1 MARVRLNRT
10 QVRTVA
16 KAHTTPLVA
25 RTTSQI
31 SHFARI
37 MVPRGS
43 HVSGSSRRR
52 PGKTLHASM
61 FSQIR
66 IRSFEVVGTV
76 GARKRYATTVHGGS
90 KAHVIRR
97 KGKLLK
103 FRWERGNLLLE
114 HRGSAG
120 RQFFYFKSVRHP
132 GNKRPVR
139 YLTTP
144 LSLVARRNG
153 FLVFG
158 VGRGRRRL
166 P

>member
-10 QVRTVA
+10 EVNRTV
-16 KAHTTPLVA
+16 KAYTTPLVA

-37 MVPRGS
+37 MVPRGT
-43 HVSGSSRRR
+43 HMSGSGKRRQGKNLHSSMYSRLRVGAR
-52 PGKTLHASM
+52 
-61 FSQIR
+61 
-66 IRSFEVVGTV
+66 EVVGRV
-76 GARKRYATTVHGGS
+76 GADKRYAETVHQGS
-90 KAHVIRR
+90 KPHTIRGR
-97 KGKLLK
+97 GKLLK
-103 FRWERGNLLLE
+103 FQWERGNLLLE
-114 HRGSAG
+114 HRGRRG
-120 RQFFYFKSVRHP
+120 RRFHYFPRVRHP

-158 VGRGRRRL
+158 VGRARGRL